1 MSKSF
6 NGLVI
11 AGAIFLL
18 LGIIGFAMP
27 VFFTSETHDAV
38 RIGDLFRIQVTERE
52 PHRIPPLVST
62 AAVLLGIVLFAL
74 GTFRKRA

>member
-1 MSKSF
+1 MSKQT

-18 LGIIGFAMP
+18 LGVIGFAVP
-27 VFFTSETHDAV
+27 VFFTSETHDAI
-38 RIGDLFRIQVTERE
+38 RIGDLFRVQVTERE

-62 AAVLLGIVLFAL
+62 AALVLGIVLFGL
-74 GTFRKRA
+74 GFFRKRA

>member
-1 MSKSF
+1 MGKNV

-11 AGAIFLL
+11 AGVIFLL
-18 LGIIGFAMP
+18 LGIIGFAIP

-62 AAVLLGIVLFAL
+62 AALVLGVVLFAL
-74 GTFRKRA
+74 GAFRKRA

>member
-1 MSKSF
+1 MSKSL

>member
-18 LGIIGFAMP
+18 LGIIGFAVP

-62 AAVLLGIVLFAL
+62 AAVVLGVVLVAL

>member
-1 MSKSF
+1 MTKSL
-6 NGLVI
+6 NALVI
-11 AGAIFLL
+11 AGAIFVL

-62 AAVLLGIVLFAL
+62 AALVLGVVLFAV
-74 GTFRKRA
+74 GVFRKRA